1 MRKISVAAG
10 LAVLVAAFHV
20 APPAAAAYDANNVA
34 LGASE
39 NDIKKRFPSA
49 YCKALEWAS
58 RAADR
63 RCDDAKI
70 SFGGVEGRITFYL
83 KKDVVQAFDVRF
95 DMKDLDRVVTQLKS
109 RYGKP
114 LSEVKDSVGPEGKV
128 RELYK
133 VLWENGADRALLTA
147 QLAQKRATLL
157 VSRGNFDEEIYR
169 VR

>member
-1 MRKISVAAG
+1 MRKISAAAC
-10 LAVLVAAFHV
+10 LALLVAAFFV
-20 APPAAAAYDANNVA
+20 APSAAAAYDANGVA
-34 LGASE
+34 LGAGE
-39 NDIKKRFPSA
+39 NDIKKRFPSV

-70 SFGGVEGRITFYL
+70 SFGGAEGRITFYL
-83 KKDVVQAFDVRF
+83 KNGVVQAFDVRF
-95 DMKDLDRVVTQLKS
+95 DTKDLGRVAAQLKA

-114 LSEVKDSVGPEGKV
+114 VSEVKDVVGPEGKT

-133 VLWENGADRALLTA
+133 VLWENSADHAVLTA
-147 QLAQKRATLL
+147 QMDKKRATLL